1 MKIYNYGNPDASF
14 VLIQPVDDHDIS
26 LLENEINEIK
36 KLTGK
41 DFYFTAFKLENWN
54 KDLSPWSAPA
64 VFGNEDF
71 GEGANNTLNDI
82 LKLCVDMNKTYF
94 LGGYSLAGL
103 FALWASFQTDVF
115 TGVAAAAPSVW
126 FPGFIEYMKNHKTN
140 AKSVY
145 LSLGDREEKTKNAV
159 MATVGKCIYEAK
171 EILIN
176 QGSDV
181 IFEWNSGNHFKDS
194 DIRTAKAFANLLNRI

>member
-1 MKIYNYGNPDASF
+1 MKIYNYGNPDATF
-14 VLIQPVDDHDIS
+14 VLIQPANDHDIS
-26 LLENEINEIK
+26 LLENEVNEIK

-41 DFYFTAFKLENWN
+41 DFYFTAFKQENWN

-71 GEGANNTLNDI
+71 GEGANDTMNDI

-115 TGVAAAAPSVW
+115 TGVAAASP
-126 FPGFIEYMKNHKTN
+126 
-140 AKSVY
+140 
-145 LSLGDREEKTKNAV
+145 
-159 MATVGKCIYEAK
+159 
-171 EILIN
+171 
-176 QGSDV
+176 
-181 IFEWNSGNHFKDS
+181 
-194 DIRTAKAFANLLNRI
+194 

>member
-1 MKIYNYGNPDASF
+1 MKIYNYGNPDAPF
-14 VLIQPVDDHDIS
+14 VLIQPANDHDIS
-26 LLENEINEIK
+26 LLENEVNEIK

-41 DFYFTAFKLENWN
+41 DFYFTAFKQENWN

-71 GEGANNTLNDI
+71 GEGANDTMNDI

-115 TGVAAAAPSVW
+115 TGVVAASPSVW
-126 FPGFIEYMKNHKTN
+126 FPGFIEYMKNHKGISCD
-140 AKSVY
+140 AKS
-145 LSLGDREEKTKNAV
+145 
-159 MATVGKCIYEAK
+159 
-171 EILIN
+171 
-176 QGSDV
+176 
-181 IFEWNSGNHFKDS
+181 
-194 DIRTAKAFANLLNRI
+194 